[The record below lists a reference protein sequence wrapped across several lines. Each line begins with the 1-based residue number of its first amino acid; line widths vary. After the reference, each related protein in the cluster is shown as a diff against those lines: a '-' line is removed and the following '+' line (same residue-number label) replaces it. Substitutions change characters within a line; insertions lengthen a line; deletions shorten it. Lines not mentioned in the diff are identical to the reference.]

1 MVRRKKIN
9 KNYLIFLVTVFLF
22 CAIYFIIP
30 KIFVTTYSVSL
41 GEKISGAFAVGGI
54 PAVPPKPS
62 VLHISTPD
70 SVKAIYM
77 TSCVVGSKSIRDGL
91 VKIATTTE
99 INSIVIDIKDFS
111 GTLSFISS
119 NPLLVDIPRRCYAS
133 DMKDFIT
140 NLHEKGI
147 YIIGRITVF
156 QDPVFTKERPDLAVK
171 KASDK
176 NVVWTDYKGLSFI
189 DVGAKEA
196 WDRTILIAKE
206 SFDIGFDELNF
217 DYIRFPSDGNMKDI
231 YYSHSVGVSKS
242 DQLEKFFSYLHNAL
256 KNYPDSL
263 GRVPILSADLF
274 GMTTTNEDDLN
285 IGQVLEKTL
294 PYFDFVSPM
303 VYPSHYPPNFYGY
316 PNPNLKPYN
325 VVNFSMSTAVRRAVA
340 TTTPIQTI
348 NSQLVSTST
357 KQFLYSKESYSPK
370 KLRPWL
376 QDFEYGGHY
385 GPAEVRAQIKG
396 TYDAGLDSW
405 MLWSPSNRYTLDAL
419 LK

>member
-9 KNYLIFLVTVFLF
+9 KNYLIFLAIAVLLCF
-22 CAIYFIIP
+22 IYFIIP

-41 GEKISGAFAVGGI
+41 GEKISGALVAGSVSN
-54 PAVPPKPS
+54 VPPKLS

-111 GTLSFISS
+111 GTLSFTPTDSS
-119 NPLLVDIPRRCYAS
+119 LVNIPKRCYAS
-133 DMKDFIT
+133 DMKEFLT
-140 NLHEKGI
+140 SLHEKGI
-147 YIIGRITVF
+147 YVIGRISVF
-156 QDPVFTKERPDLAVK
+156 QDPIFTKERPDLAVK

-231 YYSHSVGVSKS
+231 YYPHSVGVSKS
-242 DQLEKFFSYLHNAL
+242 DQLEKFFSYLHDAL
-256 KNYPDSL
+256 KNSPDSL
-263 GRVPILSADLF
+263 GRVPVLSADLF
-274 GMTTTNEDDLN
+274 GMTATSEDDLN
-285 IGQVLEKTL
+285 IGQVLEKAL

-303 VYPSHYPPNFYGY
+303 VYPSHYPPHFRGY
-316 PNPNLKPYN
+316 PDPNLEPYN
-325 VVNFSMSTAVRRAVA
+325 VVKFSMSSAVKRAIA

-348 NSQLVSTST
+348 GSELVSTTTT
-357 KQFLYSKESYSPK
+357 KSFYSKEVYSPK

-376 QDFEYGGHY
+376 QDFKYGGNY

-405 MLWSPSNRYTLDAL
+405 MLWSPSNRYTLEAL